1 MQEIDLVYKT
11 THYKYD
17 SVREGVIVREN
28 EIVAYTSGPRDQ
40 GGAKVFLIGAFLEN
54 PPDYV
59 PGEVVAQVK
68 EIVAQWSVEKQ
79 RQIEDERRGEKS
91 RAALAKQQQRE
102 QAERDAANAERRTHI
117 WRLKD
122 PWRQG

>member
-1 MQEIDLVYKT
+1 MKEIELVYKT
-11 THYKYD
+11 THYEYD

-40 GGAKVFLIGAFLEN
+40 GGANVFLIGEFLEN

-68 EIVAQWSVEKQ
+68 EIVAQWSSEKR
-79 RQIEDERRGEKS
+79 RQIDDERRDEKS
-91 RAALAKQQQRE
+91 RIAQAKAELRV
-102 QAERDAANAERRTHI
+102 QAERDAEISRRRTQI
-117 WRLKD
+117 WNLKD
-122 PWRQG
+122 PWR